1 MKEEMAAALM
11 PSPNESDFVGMMGGE
26 EFGVDLLNLAD
37 DGLDEAIRLAEAQAL
52 GAVTMDFS
60 SAHTAPS
67 TVGGACS
74 RGGGGGGRGAG
85 GDSGDD
91 DDDCAASMLDLE
103 DAELDDAVRLAEE
116 QAAQMTFAPP

>member
-1 MKEEMAAALM
+1 M

-37 DGLDEAIRLAEAQAL
+37 GGLDEAIRLAEAQAL

-60 SAHTAPS
+60 SAHTAPP

-74 RGGGGGGRGAG
+74 RGGGGGRGG
-85 GDSGDD
+85 GSDNSD

-103 DAELDDAVRLAEE
+103 DEELDDAVRLAEE